1 MDNRPIGVFD
11 SGMGGLTAVRE
22 LAALLPH
29 EQLIYFGDTGRV
41 PYGGRSRNTII
52 RYARQD
58 VAFLRSFDLKAIVV
72 ACGTVSTTALPILQA
87 EAEGFPIFGVVES
100 TARQAAD
107 ATRNGKI
114 GLIATRASIRT
125 GAYQAVITRLRPEA
139 QVSALA
145 CPLFVPLVENGRTQ
159 PGDVVIETVA
169 AEYLAPLKAEGVD
182 TLVLGCTHYPL
193 LKEVIRNFMGADVTL
208 IDSGDGAGG
217 AGEPGRGMTRP
228 EMKMEYVSYDRAK
241 GREHMEEKNVMI
253 SITGLQKV
261 DGVEQEPVELITPG
275 VLSQV
280 GGGYH
285 LTYRETALTGLEG
298 TITSFQV
305 YPDQVSMVRMGTVCL
320 QMVFEKGRRHL
331 SVYET
336 PYGNMSVGVRTE
348 QLTNTLGESGGVI
361 DIKYALEIDHAFTGR
376 NEFHIEVQEMS
387 SSVTLGGVAKQ
398 TPAPVQ

>member
-52 RYARQD
+52 RYAQQD

-87 EAEGFPIFGVVES
+87 EAEGFPIFGVVDP
-100 TARQAAD
+100 TAQQAVD

-125 GAYQAVITRLRPEA
+125 GAYQAAIHQLRPEVE
-139 QVSALA
+139 VSALA

-169 AEYLAPLKAEGVD
+169 AEYLAPLKAEGVE

-208 IDSGDGAGG
+208 IDSGAAVAQQLCRYLQEHDLAAEETQAGAC
-217 AGEPGRGMTRP
+217 RW
-228 EMKMEYVSYDRAK
+228 YVSDSTESFGVLASRFL
-241 GREHMEEKNVMI
+241 GRPV
-253 SITGLQKV
+253 T
-261 DGVEQEPVELITPG
+261 EPVE
-275 VLSQV
+275 
-280 GGGYH
+280 
-285 LTYRETALTGLEG
+285 
-298 TITSFQV
+298 
-305 YPDQVSMVRMGTVCL
+305 QVSL
-320 QMVFEKGRRHL
+320 D
-331 SVYET
+331 
-336 PYGNMSVGVRTE
+336 
-348 QLTNTLGESGGVI
+348 GE
-361 DIKYALEIDHAFTGR
+361 
-376 NEFHIEVQEMS
+376 
-387 SSVTLGGVAKQ
+387 
-398 TPAPVQ
+398 

>member
-52 RYARQD
+52 RYAQQD

-87 EAEGFPIFGVVES
+87 EAEGFPIFGVVDP
-100 TARQAAD
+100 TAQQAVD

-125 GAYQAVITRLRPEA
+125 GAYQAAIHQLRPEV
-139 QVSALA
+139 QVTALA

-193 LKEVIRNFMGADVTL
+193 LLPKIRQFVPSNIKVV
-208 IDSGDGAGG
+208 SQ
-217 AGEPGRGMTRP
+217 GEYVAASLKDYLYRHP
-228 EMKMEYVSYDRAK
+228 EMAAK
-241 GREHMEEKNVMI
+241 CTEGGECTFYTTEAEEKFTESASTFLNERI
-253 SITGLQKV
+253 SVKRIT
-261 DGVEQEPVELITPG
+261 
-275 VLSQV
+275 
-280 GGGYH
+280 
-285 LTYRETALTGLEG
+285 LE
-298 TITSFQV
+298 
-305 YPDQVSMVRMGTVCL
+305 
-320 QMVFEKGRRHL
+320 
-331 SVYET
+331 
-336 PYGNMSVGVRTE
+336 
-348 QLTNTLGESGGVI
+348 
-361 DIKYALEIDHAFTGR
+361 
-376 NEFHIEVQEMS
+376 
-387 SSVTLGGVAKQ
+387 
-398 TPAPVQ
+398 